1 MLLKKKW
8 QKMILVRHRNY
19 RHNMKIDKVTL
30 ILIAIIIL
38 MSIGLTYMFMNQS
51 DQVIMIQDEQLQ
63 QQVDSL
69 SIEIKE
75 VQLERQLLDG
85 SIISL
90 NDSLHVLQNN
100 ILVKEAEIEKLKD
113 DYAEE
118 FDNISNLT
126 SNDITRYFANRYQ

>member
-1 MLLKKKW
+1 
-8 QKMILVRHRNY
+8 
-19 RHNMKIDKVTL
+19 
-30 ILIAIIIL
+30 
-38 MSIGLTYMFMNQS
+38 MNQS

-118 FDNISNLT
+118 FDNISNFT

>member
-1 MLLKKKW
+1 
-8 QKMILVRHRNY
+8 
-19 RHNMKIDKVTL
+19 MKIDKVTL

-100 ILVKEAEIEKLKD
+100 ILAKEAEIEKLKD

-118 FDNISNLT
+118 FDNISNFT